1 MGARNARDRLL
12 AGISRRNL
20 PSCGLISVPGQ
31 EHPAVV
37 ELETV
42 FETLNAAEAQLIRS
56 RLEAAGIETEMDPE
70 FDPLSVGG
78 FSTHNGGIR
87 IKVEP
92 SQAAEAKAI
101 LAAGEN
107 AE

>member
-1 MGARNARDRLL
+1 MVKCVDFP
-12 AGISRRNL
+12 
-20 PSCGLISVPGQ
+20 PSCGLISDRDR
-31 EHPAVV
+31 EHARLV

-56 RLEAAGIETEMDPE
+56 RLDAAGIETEVDPE

-78 FSTHNGGIR
+78 FSTNAGGIR
-87 IKVEP
+87 VKVSPER
-92 SQAAEAKAI
+92 AEEAKAI
-101 LAAGEN
+101 IAAGER